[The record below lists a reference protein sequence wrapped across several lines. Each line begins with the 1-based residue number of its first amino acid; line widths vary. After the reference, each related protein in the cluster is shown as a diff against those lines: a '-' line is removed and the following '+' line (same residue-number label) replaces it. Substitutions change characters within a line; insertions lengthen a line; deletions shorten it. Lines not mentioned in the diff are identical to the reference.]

1 MFSLG
6 RKFLGHVLPGIVR
19 PMHILWNE
27 VIGFVFIALAVMSL
41 PSLWRH
47 YRNFDGQAES
57 IFRLGITGGFA
68 FIMFVFGIG
77 SFRRAK
83 KISRS

>member
-1 MFSLG
+1 MIKLG

-27 VIGFVFIALAVMSL
+27 VIGFVFICLAILSV
-41 PSLWRH
+41 PSMWRI
-47 YRNFDGQAES
+47 YKNFDGQAES
-57 IFRLGITGGFA
+57 LFRMGITLGFA
-68 FIMFVFGIG
+68 LIMLFFGIG

>member
-1 MFSLG
+1 MLKLG

-27 VIGFVFIALAVMSL
+27 VIGFIFICLALSSL
-41 PSLWRH
+41 PSLWRI
-47 YRNFDGQAES
+47 YREYDGELKSLVRMGTAV
-57 IFRLGITGGFA
+57 GFA
-68 FIMFVFGIG
+68 LIMLCFGIG

>member
-1 MFSLG
+1 MWKLG
-6 RKFLGHVLPGIVR
+6 QKFLGHVLPGVVR

-27 VIGFVFIALAVMSL
+27 IIGFVFICLALL
-41 PSLWRH
+41 TIPSMWRI
-47 YRNFDGQAES
+47 YKTFDGEAES
-57 IFRLGITGGFA
+57 LFRMGITVGFA
-68 FIMFVFGIG
+68 VIMLLFGIG

>member
-1 MFSLG
+1 MLKLG

-27 VIGFVFIALAVMSL
+27 IIGFVFICLALIAV
-41 PSLWRH
+41 PKLWTFFKQ
-47 YRNFDGQAES
+47 FDGQTES
-57 IFRLGITGGFA
+57 IVHLAPTLLFFL
-68 FIMFVFGIG
+68 IMLFFGLD

-83 KISRS
+83 KIERS